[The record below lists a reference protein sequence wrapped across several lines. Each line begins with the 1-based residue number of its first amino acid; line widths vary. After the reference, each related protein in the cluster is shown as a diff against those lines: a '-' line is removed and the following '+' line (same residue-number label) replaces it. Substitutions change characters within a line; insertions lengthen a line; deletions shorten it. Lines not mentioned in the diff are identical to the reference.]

1 MTDCLFCRIA
11 SGEIPAQIVYKD
23 EELVAFHDIS
33 PQAPMHFLIVPV
45 AHIGDA
51 NSLGEQDDAMIGRV
65 HRLAADLARERGYA
79 DSGYRVV
86 VNCGPDA
93 GQSVHHLH
101 FHVLG
106 GRALQW
112 PPG

>member
-23 EELVAFHDIS
+23 DQLVAFHDIS
-33 PQAPMHFLIVPV
+33 PQAPMHFLIVPI
-45 AHIGDA
+45 AHIGDV
-51 NSLGEQDDAMIGRV
+51 NSLGEQHDAMVGRV